1 MLLSVGFLARA
12 SLRCLSFGSL
22 RFSAS
27 SAGRMRRGLSGVGCQ
42 AFVDRLV
49 VLVSDLG
56 GALIPRILLLRS
68 EESVD
73 TIANVLFLR
82 PVPQGCLL
90 GGSIELIQRR
100 ENVDF

>member
-1 MLLSVGFLARA
+1 MLLSVGFLAGA

-27 SAGRMRRGLSGVGCQ
+27 SAGRMRRGLSSVGCQ

-56 GALIPRILLLRS
+56 GALISSFLLLRS

-82 PVPQGCLL
+82 PVAQGCLL
-90 GGSIELIQRR
+90 GGSIQLVQRR
-100 ENVDF
+100 EDVDF